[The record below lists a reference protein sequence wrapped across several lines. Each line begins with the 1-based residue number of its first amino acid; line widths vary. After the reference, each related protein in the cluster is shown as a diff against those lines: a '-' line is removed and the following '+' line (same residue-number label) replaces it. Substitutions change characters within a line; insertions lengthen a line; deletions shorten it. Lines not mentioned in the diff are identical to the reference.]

1 MRTVPVAGKPHIYNV
16 RRGGGRGHSS
26 SASHHRSAGS

>member
-1 MRTVPVAGKPHIYNV
+1 MRKVPYGKPHITLK
-16 RRGGGRGHSS
+16 RGGGRGHSS

>member
-16 RRGGGRGHSS
+16 RRGGGRGKGSPS
-26 SASHHRSAGS
+26 KSRSAGS

>member
-16 RRGGGRGHSS
+16 RRGGGRQEASS
-26 SASHHRSAGS
+26 SRGRKAGS

>member
-1 MRTVPVAGKPHIYNV
+1 MRRVPVAGKPHIYNV
-16 RRGGGRGHSS
+16 RRGGRGHSS